1 MLVIAMFKFAIKCF
15 FKREKAMFV
24 QSKKRKK
31 KERKRE
37 KKSYVC
43 QRLTKKEDSG

>member
-24 QSKKRKK
+24 QSIKRKK
-31 KERKRE
+31 KKK

>member
-24 QSKKRKK
+24 QSIKIKK
-31 KERKRE
+31 

>member
-24 QSKKRKK
+24 QSIKRKKKEKKRKK
-31 KERKRE
+31 KAMFVK
-37 KKSYVC
+37 
-43 QRLTKKEDSG
+43 D

>member
-24 QSKKRKK
+24 QSIKTKKNKK
-31 KERKRE
+31 